1 MRQNSSSYLSS
12 PYGSN
17 RPQKTTRNLSNSEL
31 QDIAEAMQ
39 KTDNPDLQSVS
50 DVESFLDWY
59 RNIFGQ
65 IALEILIAD
74 CKDAVKKK
82 EYKKLLEIINGTQ
95 RFPKSYSIDQAE
107 MLIDEYEKEF
117 ENLNKDAVQTQEDLP
132 YEVEAIAFGEIVNFV
147 DSLEDRLAQ
156 LVVNGDISA
165 EEARVAIDEL
175 RDIDASKFATL
186 FAEDIEHM
194 GKQVQ
199 NFALSDF
206 ENLSHSINS
215 LEVPERVSSL
225 VDLADNEIVTFGQVQ
240 TMFKDVELSIDKM
253 VEKGEITVGQ
263 AVDLVSKF
271 EDTPVSNVGELTQA
285 GQAVLAA
292 IEGRQ
297 VVQSPVENVVET
309 NGVGSRFGEDGFIAP
324 GEFRSEDQPGV
335 VSQNVDGTLVDVPVL
350 SDPAMTNDS
359 VVADSVASQAPV
371 QQAPVQTPAP
381 ARAQAETT
389 VQLGMKSPTQTQQA
403 PPQRDT
409 TQDVPV
415 SLSKG
420 PSANNDVVDSRAGTP
435 AGPQNQPQQSNDRGT
450 QPAPQNKTQEP
461 AQNRTETENPVGINR
476 ASSRGQQEKP
486 TEPGANL
493 AKDESSPVK
502 NIVDEKADFT
512 KPLSCCANPGAACA
526 ACPMGQNIP
535 METGVSLQGLG
546 TRSLDPISQVP
557 VAGSF

>member
-225 VDLADNEIVTFGQVQ
+225 VDLADNEIVTFG
-240 TMFKDVELSIDKM
+240 
-253 VEKGEITVGQ
+253 
-263 AVDLVSKF
+263 
-271 EDTPVSNVGELTQA
+271 
-285 GQAVLAA
+285 
-292 IEGRQ
+292 
-297 VVQSPVENVVET
+297 
-309 NGVGSRFGEDGFIAP
+309 
-324 GEFRSEDQPGV
+324 
-335 VSQNVDGTLVDVPVL
+335 
-350 SDPAMTNDS
+350 
-359 VVADSVASQAPV
+359 
-371 QQAPVQTPAP
+371 
-381 ARAQAETT
+381 
-389 VQLGMKSPTQTQQA
+389 
-403 PPQRDT
+403 
-409 TQDVPV
+409 
-415 SLSKG
+415 
-420 PSANNDVVDSRAGTP
+420 
-435 AGPQNQPQQSNDRGT
+435 
-450 QPAPQNKTQEP
+450 
-461 AQNRTETENPVGINR
+461 
-476 ASSRGQQEKP
+476 
-486 TEPGANL
+486 
-493 AKDESSPVK
+493 
-502 NIVDEKADFT
+502 
-512 KPLSCCANPGAACA
+512 
-526 ACPMGQNIP
+526 
-535 METGVSLQGLG
+535 
-546 TRSLDPISQVP
+546 
-557 VAGSF
+557 

>member
-420 PSANNDVVDSRAGTP
+420 PSANNDVVDSRAGKP